1 MARNLHA
8 RYRITGTLT
17 ATTPIHVGGYGDSP
31 DTDMPLARNGAGALY
46 VPGTSLAG
54 VLRSW
59 CQQAFGKDATE
70 LLWGFQGRPS
80 DVTPTLQHKRAAEPL
95 WSSQPHNR
103 TGQSS
108 FIWLEDA
115 LVQMPEGAPVEI
127 RDGVGLDRV
136 WGTAASGI
144 KYDRAI
150 LPRGTILPLEMTV
163 EIAGRYATT
172 ETSRCE
178 TPEAFPA
185 RVQRTEAILGHLLSA
200 LQHGD
205 IPLGAART
213 RGLGRVTCTVK
224 RVLRQQLDSREGILA
239 VLQGQGR
246 TVSSKVLRKAAP
258 ATRPKPQPRLTL
270 TIRWRPRGALM
281 VQAGYNGVGVDILP
295 LVSATAQGVALVLPG
310 SSIKGALRS
319 QAERI
324 VRTVRGHQAW
334 AQSEGRQRFL
344 TQMEELPLISAL
356 FGSRAQAREDQPEP
370 PPGPQ
375 LGLGAL
381 AVEDCYACDIMPS
394 QAWRDLAAAPA
405 PAEQSYA
412 QQELHKVLNTLQ
424 RFSVAHH
431 VAIDRWTGGAAH
443 GMLFSV
449 LAPENL
455 AWHDMRL
462 HLDLGR
468 LLPSDHLPGLML
480 LLLTVR
486 DLLQHRLPLG
496 FATNRGMGEVEVLAC
511 QFAGTDL
518 EAVDLAGLA
527 DIEVT
532 DASFQALDAGLRA
545 SLTQA
550 WQEWMTREG

>member
-8 RYRITGTLT
+8 RYRITGILT

-54 VLRSW
+54 VLRAW
-59 CQQAFGKDATE
+59 CQQAFGEDATE
-70 LLWGFQGRPS
+70 LLWGFQRRPS
-80 DVTPTLQHKRAAEPL
+80 DVTPMLQHERAAELL
-95 WSSQPHNR
+95 WGLQPR
-103 TGQSS
+103 DLTGQSS
-108 FIWLEDA
+108 FILLEDA
-115 LVQMPEGAPVEI
+115 PVPKDTPLEI

-150 LPRGTILPLEMTV
+150 LPSGTILPLEMTV
-163 EIAGRYATT
+163 EIAGRYTTT

-178 TPEAFPA
+178 TPEAFTA
-185 RVQRTEAILGHLLSA
+185 RVQRTEAILGHLLRA

-205 IPLGAART
+205 IPLGAAST
-213 RGLGRVTCTVK
+213 RGLGRVTCTIE

-239 VLQGQGR
+239 VLQGQGM
-246 TVSSKVLRKAAP
+246 TVSSKVLGKAAP

-270 TIRWRPRGALM
+270 SIVWRPRGPLM

-295 LVSATAQGVALVLPG
+295 LVSATAQGVSLVLPG

-344 TQMEELPLISAL
+344 KQMEELPLIRAL
-356 FGSRAQAREDQPEP
+356 FGSRTQAQNERPESRQ
-370 PPGPQ
+370 GP
-375 LGLGAL
+375 LPGLGAL
-381 AVEDCYACDIMPS
+381 AVEDCYACDTMPP
-394 QAWRDLAAAPA
+394 QTWRDLAAAPA
-405 PAEQSYA
+405 PAEQSYE

-431 VAIDRWTGGAAH
+431 VAIDRWTGGAAD

-449 LAPENL
+449 LAPANL

-468 LLPSDHLPGLML
+468 LQRTDHLPALML

-511 QFAGTDL
+511 QFAGTNL
-518 EAVDLAGLA
+518 EIIGLEGLA
-527 DIEVT
+527 DIEMT

-545 SLTQA
+545 RLTQA
-550 WQEWMTREG
+550 WQEWMTSEG